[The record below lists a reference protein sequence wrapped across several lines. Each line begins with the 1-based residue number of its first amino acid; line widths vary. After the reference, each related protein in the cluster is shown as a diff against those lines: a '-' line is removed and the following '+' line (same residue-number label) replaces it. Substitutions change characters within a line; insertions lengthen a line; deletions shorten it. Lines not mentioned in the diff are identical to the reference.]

1 MLKEVIERNINN
13 NYNVASLETGISEL
27 ILKEYLKGNAKLTI
41 YDTENILKVL
51 NIKIDNTEGKKIETA
66 LIVKEEDKEIEE

>member
-27 ILKEYLKGNAKLTI
+27 NKFFEEMEKGLHKEYSEK
-41 YDTENILKVL
+41 DFEEMENEYRLQ
-51 NIKIDNTEGKKIETA
+51 EQKKERCNYGR
-66 LIVKEEDKEIEE
+66 

>member
-27 ILKEYLKGNAKLTI
+27 ILKEFLKG
-41 YDTENILKVL
+41 KVK
-51 NIKIDNTEGKKIETA
+51 N
-66 LIVKEEDKEIEE
+66 EIHSKCVFWKR